1 MKPEARLATY
11 VATYNRGDFEGLREF
26 YTDDVRLV
34 IGNGTEL
41 AGPQAIVDFYSA
53 TIGRAVRTIQVL
65 QCFADGDLVVA
76 ELESEFQALQD
87 YPDFPSGPMAKGD
100 RLYINSFAL
109 YEQRQDRFHR
119 IRAAVFRRSL
129 LKYHR
134 PDCRQAS

>member
-1 MKPEARLATY
+1 MKPEARLAAY
-11 VATYNRGDFEGLREF
+11 LATYNRGDFEGLRQF

-41 AGPQAIVDFYSA
+41 IGPQAIVDFYSA

-65 QCFADGDLVVA
+65 QSFADGDLIVA
-76 ELESEFQALQD
+76 ELESEFLALRD
-87 YPDFPSGPMAKGD
+87 YPDFSSGQMAKGD

-129 LKYHR
+129 RKCQPTR
-134 PDCRQAS
+134 S